1 MKAVVL
7 VATVCYREKMQ
18 IKVDQG
24 KRYPEESPGGDEVQ
38 SFSSSSLCGVK
49 AMLPSLRL
57 CVAIHTEYCQPG
69 RSPEPRCAE
78 SVVWLH
84 HIGVSD

>member
-7 VATVCYREKMQ
+7 AVTVCYREKMQ

-24 KRYPEESPGGDEVQ
+24 KRYREESPGGDEVQ
-38 SFSSSSLCGVK
+38 SFSSSSLCGVR
-49 AMLPSLRL
+49 AMLPSLRS

-69 RSPEPRCAE
+69 A
-78 SVVWLH
+78 LT
-84 HIGVSD
+84 